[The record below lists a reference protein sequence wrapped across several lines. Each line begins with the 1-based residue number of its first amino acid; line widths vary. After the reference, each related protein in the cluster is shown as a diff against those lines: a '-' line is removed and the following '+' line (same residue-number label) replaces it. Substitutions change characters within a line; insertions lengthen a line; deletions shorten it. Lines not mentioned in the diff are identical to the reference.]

1 MPPHINFNFNA
12 SLNAIPFSAPPCQ
25 DTWKIISKTSWLKPL
40 SMLQW
45 AGEFPASD
53 EDQWTTWYFFSRVI
67 KLKDGFD
74 LLEGL
79 LPLLNCL
86 KCKVLTQRGW
96 GVGGAENEEG
106 DWRARANLQ
115 ADEIVP
121 CKTLPPLHTITSS
134 GLFHPAAAANK
145 LIC

>member
-12 SLNAIPFSAPPCQ
+12 SLNAIPFSAPLA
-25 DTWKIISKTSWLKPL
+25 KICERLISKNSWLKTL

-96 GVGGAENEEG
+96 GGGAENEEG
-106 DWRARANLQ
+106 DCRALANCKLMRLCHARA
-115 ADEIVP
+115 
-121 CKTLPPLHTITSS
+121 LPPLHTITSS